1 MPAPLRP
8 MVIQGGMGV
17 AVSSWQL
24 ARAVSRTGQ
33 LGVVSG
39 TALDIVLARRLQD
52 GDVGGHARRAL
63 AAFPRTDVA
72 EWVLDRYLRED
83 GRPAG
88 APYVPVPKLALTGT
102 RKARELAVVANF
114 VEVFLA
120 KEGHDGLVGVNY
132 LEKVQLAT
140 PFAVLGA
147 MLAGVDYVLMGA
159 GLPRDIPQLLTHL
172 AQGQPGSTHVT
183 VDGSTAEHRM
193 TVDPAEWCPHGTLQ
207 RPEFLAIISSD
218 TLAAYLARE
227 DVTRPDGYVVEGPT
241 AGGHNAP
248 PRGRLV
254 RDEAGEP
261 VYGPRDQA
269 NLERMVSLGQPFWL
283 AGSYGTPERLAEAL
297 ATGAAGIQVG
307 TVFALC
313 EESGVSPHLR
323 DSALAGLAEGRVT
336 VSTDVAAS
344 PTGFPFKVAIVPSL
358 PTAAQ
363 TQEHRAR
370 LCDLGVLRLPFQR
383 PSGRIGYRCP
393 GEPVDVFIGKGGTAE
408 QTEGVACLC
417 NALFANV
424 GLAQTRPDG
433 YVEPPL
439 LTLGSDL
446 DGAGRLLAAHPG
458 GWSAIQVVEWLVGA
472 GVAAPHTSDGSE
484 PRSIGG

>member
-1 MPAPLRP
+1 MTAARRP
-8 MVIQGGMGV
+8 VVIQGGMGV

-24 ARAVSRTGQ
+24 ASAVAQSGQ

-52 GDVGGHARRAL
+52 GDPGGHLRRAL
-63 AAFPRTDVA
+63 VHFPRPEIA
-72 EWVLDRYLRED
+72 GWVLKRYFRKD
-83 GRPAG
+83 GRRPG
-88 APYVPVPKLALTGT
+88 VGYTPVPQLSLTGG
-102 RKARELAVVANF
+102 RKARELSVVANF

-120 KEGHDGLVGVNY
+120 KEGHDGLIGVNY

-140 PFAVLGA
+140 PYAVMGA
-147 MLAGVDYVLMGA
+147 MLAGVDYVLIGA
-159 GLPRDIPQLLTHL
+159 GLPRDIPHLLDQLAL
-172 AQGQPGSTHVT
+172 GQPGWTHVE
-183 VDGSTAEHRM
+183 VAGSTTEHRM
-193 TVDPAEWCPHGTLQ
+193 TVDPADWAPYGELR
-207 RPEFLAIISSD
+207 RPQFLAIISSD
-218 TLAAYLARE
+218 TLAAYLAR
-227 DVTRPDGYVVEGPT
+227 DDLTRPDGYVVEGPT

-254 RDEAGEP
+254 RDDEGEP

-269 NLERMVSLGQPFWL
+269 NIERMVTLGLPFWL

-297 ATGAAGIQVG
+297 AAGANGIQVG

-313 EESGVSPHLR
+313 DESGLTPELR
-323 DSALAGLAEGRVT
+323 EAALTALADGSVT

-344 PTGFPFKVAIVPSL
+344 PTGFPFKVVRTPSL
-358 PTAAQ
+358 PSAAE
-363 TQEHRAR
+363 TQETRVR
-370 LCDLGVLRLPFQR
+370 LCDLGVLRVPFQR
-383 PSGRIGYRCP
+383 PSGRIGYRCS
-393 GEPVDVFIGKGGTAE
+393 GEPVDVFVSKGGTAE

-417 NALFANV
+417 NALTSNV

-446 DGAGRLLAAHPG
+446 DGARRLLAEHAG
-458 GWSAIQVVEWLVGA
+458 GWSAAQTVDWLLG
-472 GVAAPHTSDGSE
+472 
-484 PRSIGG
+484 R

>member
-8 MVIQGGMGV
+8 VVIQGGMGV

-24 ARAVSRTGQ
+24 ASAVARTGQ

-52 GDVGGHARRAL
+52 GDPGGHARRAL
-63 AAFPRTDVA
+63 AGFPRQDVA
-72 EWVLDRYLRED
+72 EWVLERYFSEG

-88 APYVPVPKLALTGT
+88 ASYAPVPKLALTGA

-120 KEGHDGLVGVNY
+120 KEDHDGPVGVNY

-159 GLPRDIPQLLTHL
+159 GLPRDIPLLLDDL
-172 AQGQPGSTHVT
+172 AAGRPGSTRVD
-183 VDGSTAEHRM
+183 VDGSTQEHRL
-193 TVDPAEWCPHGTLQ
+193 TVDPADWGSHAALR
-207 RPEFLAIISSD
+207 RPEFLAIVSSD

-227 DVTRPDGYVVEGPT
+227 EQTRPDGYVVEGPT

-254 RDEAGEP
+254 RDEDGEP

-269 NLERMVSLGQPFWL
+269 NVDRMVSLGQPFWL

-297 ATGAAGIQVG
+297 ARGATGIQVG
-307 TVFALC
+307 TAFALC
-313 EESGVSPHLR
+313 HESGLTTDLR
-323 DSALAGLAEGRVT
+323 DAALAGIAAGRAT
-336 VSTDVAAS
+336 VSTDMAAS
-344 PTGFPFKVAIVPSL
+344 PTGFPFKVVSAPLL
-358 PTAAQ
+358 PTAGHIQ
-363 TQEHRAR
+363 QHRVR
-370 LCDLGVLRLPFQR
+370 LCDLGVLRVPFQR
-383 PSGRIGYRCP
+383 PSGRVGYRCP
-393 GEPVDVFIGKGGTAE
+393 GEPVDVFIGKGGTVD

-417 NALFANV
+417 NALFANI

-446 DGAGRLLAAHPG
+446 DGAVRLLAAHPG
-458 GWSAIQVVEWLVGA
+458 GWSATHVVDWLLASPV
-472 GVAAPHTSDGSE
+472 
-484 PRSIGG
+484 